1 MDNPVRVQAGS
12 EYLLQ
17 WGKDRCRLYR
27 YMNDIAL
34 SVVALLALAAV
45 ILGTI
50 DVIQNFDWWELS
62 LFIFGVLL
70 DFWIL
75 FHVSR
80 AELLPFWLR
89 YQADANGITVYSPL
103 KQPVSFSWPEFI
115 ALDTKEMVLGRSDSR
130 PVIRLLLRRYLFDDN
145 PMWSLGEVSRRL
157 RKREAVMIGYT
168 EERYRQ
174 ILTFWEAQRKEL
186 EGS

>member
-1 MDNPVRVQAGS
+1 MNAQDPRQAG

-17 WGKDRCRLYR
+17 WGADRCRLYR

-50 DVIQNFDWWELS
+50 DVIQNFDWWELF

-115 ALDTKEMVLGRSDSR
+115 ALDTKEMVLGRSASR
-130 PVIRLLLRRYLFDDN
+130 PVDMYPVFWTRLF
-145 PMWSLGEVSRRL
+145 
-157 RKREAVMIGYT
+157 
-168 EERYRQ
+168 
-174 ILTFWEAQRKEL
+174 EL
-186 EGS
+186 NN

>member
-1 MDNPVRVQAGS
+1 MSTQKPRRAG

-17 WGKDRCRLYR
+17 WGADRCRLYR

-50 DVIQNFDWWELS
+50 EVVQNFDWRQLF
-62 LFIFGVLL
+62 LFIFGDLL
-70 DFWIL
+70 AFWIL

-80 AELLPFWLR
+80 GELLPFWLR
-89 YQADANGITVYSPL
+89 YQADANGITVYPPL

-145 PMWSLGEVSRRL
+145 PMIWSLGEVPRRL

-174 ILTFWEAQRKEL
+174 ILTFWEAAHPQ
-186 EGS
+186 S